1 MKSFFYTL
9 LMAPLA
15 FMLLTNGHALAQADN
30 PSQQCDKVLDITDT
44 ASQAAPLVLEG
55 NESLCLDS
63 EQIATWFVDQGGWTS
78 ELTSDRRYWQLTPP
92 GPTRAIFTL
101 HLPRGI
107 SKSFESWSIQLR
119 LNRPRPSRLTL
130 KRRRASLR
138 RTSRPPP
145 AGQ

>member
-78 ELTSDRRYWQLTPP
+78 ELTSDRLYWQLTPP

-101 HLPRGI
+101 HLPSGDQQKLRVLVN
-107 SKSFESWSIQLR
+107 SAETESTEAEPT
-119 LNRPRPSRLTL
+119 NAKEAEGEPS
-130 KRRRASLR
+130 
-138 RTSRPPP
+138 
-145 AGQ
+145 QN